1 MSDYRLQVLG
11 REVGFLKGVGPRI
24 ADHLS
29 RLNIVSVQD
38 LLFHLP
44 LRYQDRTRITLIEA
58 LKPGDQVLIEGSIQT
73 GSVVYR
79 GHRNFVCH
87 ISDNTGNIIL
97 RFFHFNA
104 IQQQR
109 LSMSGLRLR
118 CFGEVRQSYNGGLE
132 IVHPEYRIVSAQE
145 PLILE
150 DRLTPI
156 YPTTK
161 GLQQAAL
168 RRLTY
173 QALSLLQQEKDDI
186 ELLPKKLLQQFQLQN
201 LKKALL
207 YVHRPPP
214 KAPTEI
220 LQSGQHPMQQRLAFE
235 ELIAHQLG
243 LRRLRGQ
250 IKKRTAPILL
260 GQSNCKLQKKL
271 EKQLPFELTVAQ
283 KRVIG
288 EINRDFVD
296 GKPMLRLVQGD
307 VGSGK
312 TVVAIMA
319 VLRAIENGF
328 QAVVMAPTELLA
340 GQHLKSF
347 KTWLEPLQIQVGWLS
362 GSLSSLERQAV
373 LKKMYTSEYQVIIG
387 THALFQKDV
396 RFTNLALIVIDEQH
410 RFGVHQRLAL
420 KRKGVMGDCY
430 PHQLIM
436 TATPIPRTLMMTA
449 YANLDVSVIDELPPG
464 RKPVNTLLVPNQ
476 RRDEVIERVRV
487 NCQNGQQA
495 YWVCV
500 LIEDS
505 QALQCKAAEVS
516 AKQLQTLLPS
526 LKIGL
531 IHGRLKSAEK
541 EIMMDDFK
549 KRKIDL
555 LVATTVIEVGVDV
568 PNANLMIIENP
579 ERLGLAQLHQ
589 LRGRI
594 GRGCTESYCVLLY
607 QRPLSRTAQKR
618 LAIMR
623 RTNNGFSIAK
633 EDLNLR
639 GPGEV
644 LGSRQA
650 GLLQLQVADLLRDRK
665 LLPEVCRAGE
675 CIVRDY
681 PECVTPLMRRW
692 LHGLEHYVE
701 V

>member
-1 MSDYRLQVLG
+1 MSGCRLQVLG
-11 REVGFLKGVGPRI
+11 REVSSLKGVGPRI

-29 RLNIVSVQD
+29 RLNIVTVQD

-44 LRYQDRTRITLIEA
+44 LRYQDRTRIALIA
-58 LKPGDQVLIEGSIQT
+58 SLKPGDQVLIEGSIQIA
-73 GSVVYR
+73 SVVYR
-79 GHRNFVCH
+79 GHRSLVCR

-104 IQQQR
+104 IQQKQ
-109 LSMSGLRLR
+109 LSIFGLRLR
-118 CFGEVRQSYNGGLE
+118 CFGEVRQRYNGGLE
-132 IVHPEYRIVSAQE
+132 IVHPEYRIVNAEE
-145 PLILE
+145 PLMLE

-186 ELLPKKLLQQFQLQN
+186 ELLPEKLLQQFQLQN

-220 LQSGQHPMQQRLAFE
+220 LQSGQHPTQQRLAFE

-243 LRRLRGQ
+243 LWRLRRQ
-250 IKKRTAPILL
+250 IKKQTAPVLL
-260 GQSNCKLQKKL
+260 EQSNRKLQRNL
-271 EKQLPFELTVAQ
+271 EKQLPFQLTIAQ
-283 KRVIG
+283 KRVIS
-288 EINRDFVD
+288 EINRDFAD
-296 GKPMLRLVQGD
+296 GTPTLRLVQGD

-319 VLRAIENGF
+319 VLRAIENDF

-340 GQHLKSF
+340 EQHLKSF
-347 KTWLEPLQIQVGWLS
+347 KTWLEPLGIQIGWLS
-362 GSLSSLERQAV
+362 GSLSSLERQAA
-373 LKKMYTSEYQVIIG
+373 LKKIYTSEYQVIIG

-396 RFTNLALIVIDEQH
+396 RFANLALIVIDEQH

-420 KRKGVMGDCY
+420 KRKGVMDGCY

-436 TATPIPRTLMMTA
+436 TATPIPRTLVMTA

-464 RKPVNTLLVPNQ
+464 RKPINTLLVPNQ
-476 RRDEVIERVRV
+476 RRDQVIERVRAS
-487 NCQNGQQA
+487 CQNGQQA

-505 QALQCKAAEVS
+505 EALQCKAAEVS
-516 AKQLQTLLPS
+516 AKELQTLLPS

-541 EIMMDDFK
+541 EVIMDDFR

-568 PNANLMIIENP
+568 QNANLMVIENP

-594 GRGCTESYCVLLY
+594 GRGCAKSYCVLLY
-607 QRPLSRTAQKR
+607 QNPLSRTAKKR

-623 RTNNGFSIAK
+623 CTNDGFSIAQ
-633 EDLNLR
+633 EDLDLR
-639 GPGEV
+639 GPGEI
-644 LGSRQA
+644 LGTRQA
-650 GLLQLQVADLLRDRK
+650 GLLQLQVADLLRDTK
-665 LLPEVCRAGE
+665 LLPDVCRAGE
-675 CIVRDY
+675 CIVREY
-681 PECVTPLMRRW
+681 PEYVTPLMRRW
-692 LHGLEHYVE
+692 LHGLEQYVE